1 MVYVKT
7 AFRVLPALLII
18 IGMARIAKADC
29 ASPVGVAGQLQWIAA
44 SSAVKYCNGSSWV
57 TMNNTATAT
66 ACSSAGQ
73 IQYVS
78 SEIMF
83 CNGSVWVKTAP
94 TTNHGTCT
102 AATAGKFYYDTGGTY
117 YWFCNGA
124 NWRRMGP

>member
-1 MVYVKT
+1 MSNVRTALRNITILLMV
-7 AFRVLPALLII
+7 
-18 IGMARIAKADC
+18 IGVVHIAKADC
-29 ASPVGVAGQLQWIAA
+29 TSPTGVAGQMQWIAA
-44 SSAVKYCNGSSWV
+44 SSAVKYCNGTTWV

-66 ACSSAGQ
+66 ACSSAGA

-94 TTNHGTCT
+94 ATDHGTCLAT
-102 AATAGKFYYDTGGTY
+102 AAGKFYYDPTGTY